1 MEGGG
6 EPFNHDQDYNKEV
19 VMIMIIVIMM
29 IKDNIM
35 AIMMEYDGWFQLPSE
50 KKKSLSHR
58 YE

>member
-29 IKDNIM
+29 IKDNII
-35 AIMMEYDGWFQLPSE
+35 AIMMEYDGWFQHLAE
-50 KKKSLSHR
+50 KK
-58 YE
+58 